1 MRCLPPLR
9 KKSSAEAH
17 VAQGQSAWVKGT
29 SLSTLITEH
38 VSASKM
44 SQDHSHQSQPLS
56 CMERDRGPRRHGRR
70 GAQEVKGAGTRGPQG
85 AGRESAQTSASRG
98 AKEARAWKA
107 HQLHEASDSISEVPR
122 ILPFRFFTDNL
133 RYFSFSLKYF
143 FRLAIHRHNLTPN
156 TL

>member
-1 MRCLPPLR
+1 MRCLPPQR

-38 VSASKM
+38 KSASKM
-44 SQDHSHQSQPLS
+44 SQDHNHQSRPLS
-56 CMERDRGPRRHGRR
+56 CMERDRGPRRHRR

-98 AKEARAWKA
+98 AKKARAQKA
-107 HQLHEASDSISEVPR
+107 RQLHEASDSISEVPR
-122 ILPFRFFTDNL
+122 ILPFRFFTGNL
-133 RYFSFSLKYF
+133 WYFSFSLKYF
-143 FRLAIHRHNLTPN
+143 FRLAINRHSLTPN

>member
-38 VSASKM
+38 VSAAKT

-56 CMERDRGPRRHGRR
+56 CMERDRGPRRHRL
-70 GAQEVKGAGTRGPQG
+70 GAQEVKG

>member
-1 MRCLPPLR
+1 MKCLPPLR

-38 VSASKM
+38 VSAAKT

-56 CMERDRGPRRHGRR
+56 CMERDRGPRRHRW
-70 GAQEVKGAGTRGPQG
+70 GAQEVKG